1 MYGLKPIP
9 FKTGPLPKEVAIFS
23 FLKELRLFEP
33 HESKAGE
40 DTIRGAQVWKT

>member
-33 HESKAGE
+33 QESKAGE
-40 DTIRGAQVWKT
+40 TIRGAKVWKA